1 MTIDKNRS
9 LYTKWH
15 FQCEKVQKRVLH
27 KRRTWKGR
35 MPETATPA
43 LLWKSLF
50 KMLLAVFVL
59 MVLLYAI
66 IVKESCAY
74 REPFLKDKW
83 TNYEQHYFLLRCFSF
98 AGGACSDL
106 HRSFLTVRGS
116 ILNFFYE
123 SSSFS
128 ILQAVLWVAV
138 GLSRT
143 WVRQNSFQIWFSRNF
158 VGENLI

>member
-1 MTIDKNRS
+1 MMMMTMMMMTMMMMTIDKNRS

-83 TNYEQHYFLLRCFSF
+83 TNYEQRHIFMKIFRLCESLFCAWNLLQKKLQWNVKKLKILRIYFN
-98 AGGACSDL
+98 
-106 HRSFLTVRGS
+106 S
-116 ILNFFYE
+116 IDIRKKE
-123 SSSFS
+123 V
-128 ILQAVLWVAV
+128 II
-138 GLSRT
+138 
-143 WVRQNSFQIWFSRNF
+143 QIIRRRYDFW
-158 VGENLI
+158 